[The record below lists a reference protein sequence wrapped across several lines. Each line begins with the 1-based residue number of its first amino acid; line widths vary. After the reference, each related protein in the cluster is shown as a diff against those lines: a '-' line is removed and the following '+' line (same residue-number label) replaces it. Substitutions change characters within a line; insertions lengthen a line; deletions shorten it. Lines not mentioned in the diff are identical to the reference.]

1 MLKTKKILA
10 PAKVNL
16 CLHVLGRRG
25 DGYHDLAMLM
35 QRVSLYD
42 RLMIEIAPG
51 DRVTVVCPGCE
62 LADNQSNL
70 AERAARLLLA
80 HAGLQRD
87 VSIRIAKH
95 IPVAAG
101 LGGGSS
107 DAAAVLMA
115 LDELLELG
123 LPQAELMQL
132 GVQLGADVPFCLFGR
147 TAWATGIGECLQPW
161 PGLPP
166 LAMVLVNPGIAV
178 STAWA
183 FQNLRLTHPG
193 AMARIPRF
201 PEGMSGLV
209 RLLHNDLEAVT
220 CQRHPVITT
229 IKERLVACGADG
241 ALMSGS
247 GPTVFGLF
255 ACRRLAEQAA
265 RSLAAATD
273 WWVEVVDPL

>member
-1 MLKTKKILA
+1 MLKIKKILA

-35 QRVSLYD
+35 QRVALYD
-42 RLMIEIAPG
+42 RLTIELAAG

-62 LADNQSNL
+62 LADNQSNI
-70 AERAARLLLA
+70 AEHAARLLLA

-87 VSIRIAKH
+87 VSIRIAKQ

-107 DAAAVLMA
+107 DAAAVLLA
-115 LDELLELG
+115 LDELLALEL
-123 LPQAELMQL
+123 PRAELLQL
-132 GVQLGADVPFCLFGR
+132 GVQLGADVPFFLYGQ
-147 TAWATGIGECLQPW
+147 TAWATGIGERLQPW

-166 LAMVLVNPGIAV
+166 VVLVLVNPGIAV
-178 STAWA
+178 STAEV
-183 FQNLRLTHPG
+183 FQNLRLTHSG
-193 AMARIPRF
+193 AIARIPRF
-201 PEGMSGLV
+201 PEGMSDLV
-209 RLLHNDLEAVT
+209 RLLHNDLEVVT

-229 IKERLVACGADG
+229 IKERLVACGANG

-255 ACRRLAEQAA
+255 EDRSAAEQVVRTLSAE
-265 RSLAAATD
+265 TD
-273 WWVEVVDPL
+273 WWVKVVDPL